1 MLLDLTNSIDIQKA
15 KAYLDKM
22 IQKGEKVEIRK
33 IQKQRTVRQNSYL
46 HCCLGLFCA
55 ETGYT
60 IDEAKELFS
69 LQLPDILRYSKR
81 EMNFRKSTAE
91 LDTKEMTILIDKIR
105 EMALDQL
112 GLYIPSSEE
121 FLIHRFQIAKELE
134 SRGSKE
140 LANHLRL

>member
-33 IQKQRTVRQNSYL
+33 IQKQRTIRQNSYL
-46 HCCLGLFCA
+46 HVCLSLFCA

-91 LDTKEMTILIDKIR
+91 LDTKDMGILIDKIR
-105 EMALDQL
+105 DMSLDQL
-112 GLYIPSSEE
+112 GLYIPTAEE
-121 FLIHRFQIAKELE
+121 YLINRFQIERELE
-134 SRGSKE
+134 IGGVKQ
-140 LANHLRL
+140 LTH